1 MVPVRKNGRHGKILD
16 LVARRPV
23 SSQLELAALL
33 RAQGVEVTQSTLSR
47 DIHTLGLVKVR
58 GLYRS
63 APSAA
68 ASAAA
73 APPDAMRRNLRQLVV
88 RSGVSGNIVMV
99 KTAPGN
105 AHALG
110 GVLDTVFLCT
120 PNEGSYELVPKLLDY
135 GMGVIDLSGSF
146 RLRDIASY
154 SPWYGFHYVDAKV
167 LGLAVYGL
175 SEGNGARLGAAR
187 LVANPGC

>member
-110 GVLDTVFLCT
+110 VVLDSAEWPEVMGTVAGDDTVFVLLRRASQ
-120 PNEGSYELVPKLLDY
+120 GKKLLRR
-135 GMGVIDLSGSF
+135 IEEL
-146 RLRDIASY
+146 L
-154 SPWYGFHYVDAKV
+154 
-167 LGLAVYGL
+167 L
-175 SEGNGARLGAAR
+175 
-187 LVANPGC
+187 